1 VRRID
6 ELKERNARGDE
17 GLKLGRKKRLYL
29 LIKHEK

>member
-17 GLKLGRKKRLYL
+17 GLKLGRKK
-29 LIKHEK
+29 EGFTF